1 MSLQIRLARDG
12 VDSAQVEALV
22 RTGRIRINGVSFEKL
37 YPFWIVVEEDEEI
50 VGCVQA
56 VPALPFGYTEFLTTA
71 PGLSHTKR
79 AKLIKGLML
88 QAAAILKT
96 GGSEIALGTVPT
108 DMKAW
113 KKVIKKRG
121 GVNIGLCN
129 VYAKRLT

>member
-88 QAAAILKT
+88 QT

>member
-12 VDSAQVEALV
+12 VDSEAVEALV

-37 YPFWIVVEEDEEI
+37 YPYWVVVEEDEEI
-50 VGCVQA
+50 VGCVQ
-56 VPALPFGYTEFLTTA
+56 VCPGLPFGYTEFLTTR
-71 PGLSHTKR
+71 PGLSHTTR
-79 AKLIKGLML
+79 SKLIKGLML
-88 QAAAILKT
+88 QATAILK
-96 GGSEIALGTVPT
+96 GAGSEIALGTVPT